1 MRRLPPV
8 VALALLST
16 FAVPAAIATTASPST
31 PSYDVTITRTEYGIP
46 HITANDY
53 GSLGYGYGYAFAQDN
68 LCTMAADY
76 VTVMGER
83 SRYFGPTST
92 YTMQGNGVT
101 VNNLDSDIFWTQ
113 VRQSHIVD
121 QLLARPVPFGPKP
134 EIKDAVTGYVA
145 GYNRLLQD
153 IGGPNGVTDPACH
166 GQSWV
171 QPITTQTAY
180 LRFYQLVLLAG
191 QDVVMPGIA
200 EAKPPK
206 PNAPA

>member
-1 MRRLPPV
+1 MRKRLPLL
-8 VALALLST
+8 VAAACLST
-16 FAVPAAIATTASPST
+16 LAVPALASTASSQTTT

-46 HITANDY
+46 HIVASDY
-53 GSLGYGYGYAFAQDN
+53 PSLGYGYGYAFAQDN

-113 VRQSHIVD
+113 IRQSHIVD

-134 EIKDAVTGYVA
+134 EIKDAVTGY
-145 GYNRLLQD
+145 
-153 IGGPNGVTDPACH
+153 
-166 GQSWV
+166 
-171 QPITTQTAY
+171 
-180 LRFYQLVLLAG
+180 
-191 QDVVMPGIA
+191 
-200 EAKPPK
+200 
-206 PNAPA
+206 

>member
-1 MRRLPPV
+1 MRRLSSV

-76 VTVMGER
+76 VTVLGER
-83 SRYFGPTST
+83 SRYFGPTAT

-121 QLLARPVPFGPKP
+121 QMLTRPAPLGLKP
-134 EIKDAVTGYVA
+134 EIKVAVEGYVA
-145 GYNRLLQD
+145 DYNRWIDQVGGPAGLTRPGCQCPARVAPIHGPAGFLPLLQL
-153 IGGPNGVTDPACH
+153 I
-166 GQSWV
+166 
-171 QPITTQTAY
+171 
-180 LRFYQLVLLAG
+180 LLAG
-191 QDVVMPGIA
+191 QD
-200 EAKPPK
+200 
-206 PNAPA
+206 